1 MTTRHPPRIEAIAF
15 DLDGTLV
22 DTAPGVTRALNGAL
36 ARAGRTAFDME
47 VVRGWIGPG
56 PDALIARAL
65 AAGGGPAEP
74 GLAARLRADFDALT
88 LADPLAGSEPFEG
101 IRGLLALLT
110 PRYPLVVV
118 TNKPT
123 PLARAVLQATGILHR
138 FAAVHGADRPEER
151 KPAPLLLER
160 AGARLRVAP
169 RALLM
174 VGDSAFDLDAARA
187 AGCPAAWARW
197 GYVAAIDGPLPR
209 WRLDAPSD
217 LPACL
222 HGPDPRPL
230 PRGGSPHGAPPAQV
244 PDPSH

>member
-36 ARAGRTAFDME
+36 ERAGLAAFGMD

-65 AAGGGPAEP
+65 AAAGRPAEP
-74 GLAARLRADFDALT
+74 GLAARLRADFDAIT
-88 LADPLAGSEPFEG
+88 LADPLAGGAPFEG
-101 IRGLLALLT
+101 VRGLLALLT

-123 PLARAVLQATGILHR
+123 PLARAVLQATGLLHR
-138 FAAVHGADRPEER
+138 FAAVHGADRPEQR
-151 KPAPLLLER
+151 KPAPLLLAL
-160 AGARLRVAP
+160 AGERLRVAP
-169 RALLM
+169 HALLM
-174 VGDSAFDLDAARA
+174 VGDSAFDLEAARA

-197 GYVAAIDGPLPR
+197 GYVAAIDGAAPR

-217 LPACL
+217 LLACL
-222 HGPDPRPL
+222 HGPEPRPR
-230 PRGGSPHGAPPAQV
+230 PRGGARPHAQV